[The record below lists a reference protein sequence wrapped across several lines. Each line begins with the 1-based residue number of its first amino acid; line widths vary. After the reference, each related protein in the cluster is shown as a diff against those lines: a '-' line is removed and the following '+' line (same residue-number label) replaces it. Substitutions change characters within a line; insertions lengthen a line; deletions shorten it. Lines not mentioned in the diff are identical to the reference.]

1 MSWGKSIQNIGVVL
15 YQQLNKDMQLTVEP
29 TIGQILKNDYEV
41 KDIKI
46 YTKKVMFEKIEFYTL
61 FLQKG
66 EEKRTAE
73 FCKRRMIV
81 ESFDTFHTS
90 SGSKS
95 SHKAYKSW

>member
-1 MSWGKSIQNIGVVL
+1 MK
-15 YQQLNKDMQLTVEP
+15 LTVEP
-29 TIGQILKNDYEV
+29 TIGQILKNGYEV
-41 KDIKI
+41 KYIKI

-66 EEKRTAE
+66 DEKRTAE

-81 ESFDTFHTS
+81 ESFDMFHTS

-95 SHKAYKSW
+95 SYKAYVSW

>member
-1 MSWGKSIQNIGVVL
+1 MK
-15 YQQLNKDMQLTVEP
+15 LTTQP
-29 TIGQILKNDYEV
+29 IKGQILENGYEV

-66 EEKRTAE
+66 DEKRTAE

-81 ESFDTFHTS
+81 QSFDMFHTS
-90 SGSKS
+90 GGSKS
-95 SHKAYKSW
+95 SYKAYKSW